1 MVAIYIFLVV
11 TTLLLF
17 VCMVLSAISSNAI
30 NNKDYDTAHKY
41 SMITAVMTGISVVLL
56 IAITILYARM
66 KK

>member
-1 MVAIYIFLVV
+1 
-11 TTLLLF
+11 
-17 VCMVLSAISSNAI
+17 MVLSAISSSAVT
-30 NNKDYDTAHKY
+30 NKDYDTAHKY